1 MNTKRA
7 SAESPHVAIIGA
19 GVGGLAAAIRLAAA
33 GMRITVFERGL
44 TIGGKAR
51 SETLDGRT
59 FDTGPT
65 VVTLPHV
72 FEALFAAAG
81 ESLHD
86 HVHLTPAE
94 VLSRHFWAGGTR
106 LDLFADVQ
114 RSRSAIDDVFGAREA
129 EGFDRFVRHAR
140 RVYQIVERPFMGGQ
154 RPTLTGTL
162 REFGVSALPDLFRID
177 GLRSLWT
184 ALGDFFDAP
193 QLRQLFARYATY
205 VGSSPFKAPAT
216 LAVIAGVELAG
227 VYCVEGGIRR
237 LIAALSALAERLGVE
252 FRLGTGVESLTV
264 REGRVRG
271 LRLDSGAE
279 VTADAIIH
287 AGDAGALTTGL
298 LGPEVADAIS
308 LAGERALSAVTLAG
322 LGTVIDAELSHHN
335 VFFAADPA
343 AEFGALFDDRAV
355 PADPT
360 LYLCAQ
366 DRPPRSQVPPIGS
379 PERML
384 ALINAPALPAGDS
397 PPCPPQPTD
406 VPRAAR
412 SRSSS
417 SWTSM
422 PSTLDACE
430 TWMRRRLAG
439 AGVEMDPKATTL
451 RRGPADWASLYPGT
465 GGSLYGQASHG
476 WRQAFL
482 RPGARTRLPGLY
494 LAGGSVHPGAG
505 LPMAASSGARAAEAL
520 WVDLHSTRGSRPAA
534 MPGGMSTPS
543 PTTAAM
549 R

>member
-1 MNTKRA
+1 MSLSYSDLLAQTRA
-7 SAESPHVAIIGA
+7 S
-19 GVGGLAAAIRLAAA
+19 IRELS
-33 GMRITVFERGL
+33 FDEL
-44 TIGGKAR
+44 KAR
-51 SETLDGRT
+51 LDAKEDFVLLDVREKEEFRAGYVPGAVNIPRGFLEMQIEGKIHDRST
-59 FDTGPT
+59 KI
-65 VVTLPHV
+65 VTMC
-72 FEALFAAAG
+72 
-81 ESLHD
+81 
-86 HVHLTPAE
+86 
-94 VLSRHFWAGGTR
+94 AGG
-106 LDLFADVQ
+106 V
-114 RSRSAIDDVFGAREA
+114 RS
-129 EGFDRFVRHAR
+129 
-140 RVYQIVERPFMGGQ
+140 
-154 RPTLTGTL
+154 
-162 REFGVSALPDLFRID
+162 
-177 GLRSLWT
+177 
-184 ALGDFFDAP
+184 
-193 QLRQLFARYATY
+193 
-205 VGSSPFKAPAT
+205 
-216 LAVIAGVELAG
+216 
-227 VYCVEGGIRR
+227 
-237 LIAALSALAERLGVE
+237 
-252 FRLGTGVESLTV
+252 
-264 REGRVRG
+264 
-271 LRLDSGAE
+271 
-279 VTADAIIH
+279 
-287 AGDAGALTTGL
+287 
-298 LGPEVADAIS
+298 
-308 LAGERALSAVTLAG
+308 ALSAVTLAG

-384 ALINAPALPAGDS
+384 ALINAPALPEGVS